1 MPTESEPVSA
11 VLGRFESINRARLHR
26 IREALGPEQVRFFD
40 VLPLLFHVNRPGLP
54 GYVSRE
60 TPAGIKRF
68 AAGPEAMDA
77 ALHLFRSAIGA
88 GEAAEPRDLLGIY
101 CLGSLGSIAQCPESD
116 LDVWVCHEPGIEA
129 RRLAELNA
137 KARVVEQWA
146 QGLGLEV
153 HFFLIDPER
162 FRAGGHARL
171 SAECSGNAQHYLL
184 LDEFYR
190 SSVVLAGLC
199 PMWWRVPPAEEHRYA
214 ECVAGLQAVPPEMPC
229 VDLGGLG
236 EVPREEYAG
245 AALWQLGKV
254 IDAPYK
260 SVLKLLLLE
269 AYAGEYP
276 RPDLL
281 AMRYKA
287 FIYGGAADAE
297 ALDPYWLLYR
307 RVEEYLEGQADARRL
322 ALARRCLYFKAQE
335 AQRHLPS
342 HVARAW
348 RGRFI
353 AGLSRQWGWSGEDT
367 ARLAER
373 DRWGFDR
380 VSAEW
385 RELVNSVRTSC
396 RVLAEFARPL
406 GGRSSVTAEEITAL
420 GRRLHAAFERRP
432 GKFTFLGPGTQWG
445 SVEDA
450 LCLHRY
456 PDPTESWGLS
466 RGAEVINPAALVRTG
481 EAPGQLIAWAV
492 LNGLSASHTRWC
504 VDAGAAG
511 ELPHSDLETMQ
522 GFIERGLARAAG
534 NKPETTDLI
543 AAPRLTSAVVMVRV
557 ETVPVRRGAER
568 DRSEGEPTPWNRYRV
583 ALAELILVTSWGER
597 LGLHFRGDTA
607 LMRCLC
613 EYLAWPSGR
622 ADRVSIEVLVYG
634 DAEADAQGLARHFE
648 HLMGEA
654 VTALRGVRAEA
665 CRYVLAWGS
674 GYCVLAQSGDTW
686 HAEGFAFHAALLRYL
701 GHPLPVF
708 TRTLVQRGALACG
721 PLPLV
726 LAENQSGVVQVFLAA
741 TRERALVLVLDE
753 HGALFHDHA
762 EIDGGDA
769 FLGRYRRFLH
779 TVLARAPA
787 SAGAGPPV
795 HFYTV
800 GGAGEPDSLRRL
812 SEVPEGA
819 SYEFGEGAYLLR
831 ALGTPHP
838 DAGRAF
844 TLRCCGREFSEPAQG
859 PSAYREAALHLLDV
873 HGDAV
878 VYPVD
883 VSDIEL
889 SAACSGDGGP
899 PPIIPLLQYKT
910 TVEGRLNEA
919 LCRLRAER

>member
-1 MPTESEPVSA
+1 MSG
-11 VLGRFESINRARLHR
+11 VLGRFESINRARLQR
-26 IREALGPEQVRFFD
+26 IREALRPEQVRFFD

-60 TPAGIKRF
+60 TPAGIQRF
-68 AAGPEAMDA
+68 SPGPEAMDA
-77 ALHLFRSAIGA
+77 ALHLFRGAIGA
-88 GEAAEPRDLLGIY
+88 GQAGTPDALLAIY
-101 CLGSLGSIAQCPESD
+101 CLGSLGSIAHCPESD

-137 KARVVEQWA
+137 KARVIEQWA

-162 FRAGGHARL
+162 FRAGRHARL

-214 ECVAGLQAVPPEMPC
+214 ERVAGLHVRQPDMPG

-236 EVPREEYAG
+236 EVPREEFAG

-254 IDAPYK
+254 IDSPYK

-287 FIYGGAADAE
+287 CIYGGAVDAE

-307 RVEEYLEGQADARRL
+307 RVEEYLEGQADGPRL

-342 HVARAW
+342 HAARAW

-385 RELVNSVRTSC
+385 REIVDSSRTSC

-406 GGRSSVTAEEITAL
+406 GGRSSVTAEEITVL

-432 GKFTFLGPGTQWG
+432 GKFTLLGPGTRWG
-445 SVEDA
+445 NVEDD

-466 RGAEVINPAALVRTG
+466 RGAEVINPEALVRTG

-504 VDAGAAG
+504 VDARAG
-511 ELPHSDLETMQ
+511 EKLPRSDLETMQ
-522 GFIERGLARAAG
+522 GFIERGLARGA
-534 NKPETTDLI
+534 KPETTDLI

-557 ETVPVRRGAER
+557 ERVPAGAER
-568 DRSEGEPTPWNRYRV
+568 DRPEGEPTPWSRYRV
-583 ALAELILVTSWGER
+583 SFAELILVTSWGER

-622 ADRVSIEVLVYG
+622 ADRVPIEVLVYG
-634 DAEADAQGLARHFE
+634 DARADAQGLAGHFE
-648 HLMGEA
+648 RLMGEA
-654 VTALRGVRAEA
+654 VTAVRGAPGDA

-674 GYCVLAQSGDTW
+674 GYCVLEARGATW
-686 HAEGFAFHAALLRYL
+686 HAEAVESHAALLRYL

-726 LAENQSGVVQVFLAA
+726 LAENQAGVVQVFLAA
-741 TRERALVLVLDE
+741 MRGRTLVLVLDE
-753 HGALFHDHA
+753 HGALFHADA
-762 EIDGGDA
+762 EIDDGHA

-779 TVLARAPA
+779 TVLGRAPA
-787 SAGAGPPV
+787 SAGAGSPV

-800 GGAGEPDSLRRL
+800 GGAGDPDGVRRL
-812 SEVPEGA
+812 SEVPEG
-819 SYEFGEGAYLLR
+819 GEGAYLLR
-831 ALGTPHP
+831 ALGTRHP
-838 DAGRAF
+838 GAGRAF

-859 PSAYREAALHLLDV
+859 PSAYREAALHLIDV
-873 HGDAV
+873 HGPAGV
-878 VYPVD
+878 CPVD
-883 VSDIEL
+883 VTDIEL
-889 SAACSGDGGP
+889 SAARSGHDNERDSAP
-899 PPIIPLLQYKT
+899 PPIIPLLRYKT

-919 LCRLRAER
+919 LRRLRAER

>member
-1 MPTESEPVSA
+1 MSGG
-11 VLGRFESINRARLHR
+11 VLGCFESINRARLHR
-26 IREALGPEQVRFFD
+26 IREALRPEQVRFFD

-54 GYVSRE
+54 GYVSRA
-60 TPAGIKRF
+60 TPAGIQRF
-68 AAGPEAMDA
+68 APGPEAMDA

-88 GEAAEPRDLLGIY
+88 GEAADRSDLLGTY
-101 CLGSLGSIAQCPESD
+101 CLGSLGSIAHCPESD

-137 KARVVEQWA
+137 KARVIEQWA
-146 QGLGLEV
+146 KGLGLEV

-190 SSVVLAGLC
+190 ASVVLAGLC

-214 ECVAGLQAVPPEMPC
+214 ECVAGLQAPEMPG

-236 EVPREEYAG
+236 EVPREEFAG

-287 FIYGGAADAE
+287 SIYGAAADAE

-307 RVEEYLEGQADARRL
+307 RVEEYLERQADTPRL

-353 AGLSRQWGWSGEDT
+353 AGLRQQWGWSSEDT

-432 GKFTFLGPGTQWG
+432 GKLTLLGPETQWG
-445 SVEDA
+445 RVEDA
-450 LCLHRY
+450 LWLHRY

-481 EAPGQLIAWAV
+481 ETPSQLIAWAV

-504 VDAGAAG
+504 VDARAG
-511 ELPHSDLETMQ
+511 ELSRSDLETMQ
-522 GFIERGLARAAG
+522 GFIERGLARGAG

-557 ETVPVRRGAER
+557 ERVPLQTGAEP

-648 HLMGEA
+648 QLMGEA
-654 VTALRGVRAEA
+654 ATALHGVRAEA

-686 HAEGFAFHAALLRYL
+686 QAELVESHAALLRYL

-721 PLPLV
+721 PLSVV

-741 TRERALVLVLDE
+741 IRERALVLILDE
-753 HGALFHDHA
+753 RGALFHADA

-812 SEVPEGA
+812 SEVPEGRE
-819 SYEFGEGAYLLR
+819 SAYLVR

-838 DAGRAF
+838 DTGRAF

-873 HGDAV
+873 HDPAG

-883 VSDIEL
+883 VTDIEL
-889 SAACSGDGGP
+889 SAACSGHDKERDRGP
-899 PPIIPLLQYKT
+899 PPIIPLLHYKT

-919 LCRLRAER
+919 LRRLRAER

>member
-1 MPTESEPVSA
+1 MPTQSEPMSG

-26 IREALGPEQVRFFD
+26 IREALRPEQARFFD
-40 VLPLLFHVNRPGLP
+40 VLPLLVHVNRPGLP
-54 GYVSRE
+54 GYVSRD
-60 TPAGIKRF
+60 TPAGIERF
-68 AAGPEAMDA
+68 APGPEAMDA
-77 ALHLFRSAIGA
+77 ALHLFPSAIGA
-88 GEAAEPRDLLGIY
+88 GEAADPCELLGIY
-101 CLGSLGSIAQCPESD
+101 CLGSLGSIAHCPESD

-162 FRAGGHARL
+162 FRAGAHARL

-190 SSVVLAGLC
+190 SGVVLAGVC

-214 ECVAGLQAVPPEMPC
+214 EHVAGLRAMQPEMLG

-236 EVPREEYAG
+236 EVPREEFAG

-260 SVLKLLLLE
+260 SILKLLLLE

-287 FIYGGAADAE
+287 YIYGGAADAE

-307 RVEEYLEGQADARRL
+307 RVEEYLERQADAPRL
-322 ALARRCLYFKAQE
+322 ALARRCLYFKAQV
-335 AQRHLPS
+335 AQHHLPS
-342 HVARAW
+342 HVARTW

-353 AGLSRQWGWSGEDT
+353 AGLARQWGWSDEDT

-380 VSAEW
+380 VSTEW
-385 RELVNSVRTSC
+385 REIVNSARTSC

-406 GGRSSVTAEEITAL
+406 SGRSSVTAEEITAL

-432 GKFTFLGPGTQWG
+432 GKFTLLGPGTGWR
-445 SVEDA
+445 SAEDA

-456 PDPTESWGLS
+456 PEPAESWGLS
-466 RGAEVINPAALVRTG
+466 RDAEVINPEAQIRSGA
-481 EAPGQLIAWAV
+481 APGQLIAWAV
-492 LNGLSASHTRWC
+492 LNGLSASHTRWS
-504 VDAGAAG
+504 VDAMAG
-511 ELPHSDLETMQ
+511 EKLPRSDLETMR
-522 GFIERGLARAAG
+522 GFIERGLARGAG

-543 AAPRLTSAVVMVRV
+543 AAPRLMSAVVMVRV
-557 ETVPVRRGAER
+557 ENDTERVRPA
-568 DRSEGEPTPWNRYRV
+568 GEPAPGSRYRV
-583 ALAELILVTSWGER
+583 ALAESILVTSWGER
-597 LGLHFRGDTA
+597 LGLHFRGETA

-613 EYLAWPSGR
+613 EYLAWPSGP
-622 ADRVSIEVLVYG
+622 ADRVPIEVLVYG
-634 DAEADAQGLARHFE
+634 DAGVDAAGLAGHFE
-648 HLMGEA
+648 QLMGEA
-654 VTALRGVRAEA
+654 VTAVRGAPDDA

-674 GYCVLAQSGDTW
+674 GYSVLEARGDTW
-686 HAEGFAFHAALLRYL
+686 HAERVASHAALLRYL

-721 PLPLV
+721 PLPLL
-726 LAENQSGVVQVFLAA
+726 LAENRSGVVQVFLA
-741 TRERALVLVLDE
+741 TMRERAEIFVLDE
-753 HGALFHDHA
+753 HGALFHVDA
-762 EIDGGDA
+762 EIDDGDA

-779 TVLARAPA
+779 TVLGRAPA
-787 SAGAGPPV
+787 SAAAGPPV
-795 HFYTV
+795 HCYAMGV
-800 GGAGEPDSLRRL
+800 AGGPDRLRRL
-812 SEVPEGA
+812 SEIPEGA
-819 SYEFGEGAYLLR
+819 YCESGQGAYLVR

-838 DAGRAF
+838 DGGRAF
-844 TLRCCGREFSEPAQG
+844 TLRCCGREFSEPALG
-859 PSAYREAALHLLDV
+859 PSAYREAALHLIDV
-873 HGDAV
+873 HGPAG

-883 VSDIEL
+883 VADIEL
-889 SAACSGDGGP
+889 SAGGSGDASP
-899 PPIIPLLQYKT
+899 PPLIPLLQYKT

-919 LCRLRAER
+919 LRQLRTER

>member
-1 MPTESEPVSA
+1 
-11 VLGRFESINRARLHR
+11 
-26 IREALGPEQVRFFD
+26 
-40 VLPLLFHVNRPGLP
+40 
-54 GYVSRE
+54 
-60 TPAGIKRF
+60 
-68 AAGPEAMDA
+68 
-77 ALHLFRSAIGA
+77 
-88 GEAAEPRDLLGIY
+88 
-101 CLGSLGSIAQCPESD
+101 
-116 LDVWVCHEPGIEA
+116 
-129 RRLAELNA
+129 
-137 KARVVEQWA
+137 
-146 QGLGLEV
+146 
-153 HFFLIDPER
+153 
-162 FRAGGHARL
+162 
-171 SAECSGNAQHYLL
+171 
-184 LDEFYR
+184 
-190 SSVVLAGLC
+190 
-199 PMWWRVPPAEEHRYA
+199 
-214 ECVAGLQAVPPEMPC
+214 
-229 VDLGGLG
+229 
-236 EVPREEYAG
+236 AG

-254 IDAPYK
+254 MDAPYK

-269 AYAGEYP
+269 AYASEYP

-281 AMRYKA
+281 AMRFKA
-287 FIYGGAADAE
+287 CIYGGAADAE

-307 RVEEYLEGQADARRL
+307 RVEEYLERQADAPRL

-335 AQRHLPS
+335 AQCHLPS

-380 VSAEW
+380 ASAEW
-385 RELVNSVRTSC
+385 REIVSSSRTSC

-432 GKFTFLGPGTQWG
+432 DKLTLLGPGTRWG
-445 SVEDA
+445 SAEDA

-456 PDPTESWGLS
+456 PDPSESWGLS
-466 RGAEVINPAALVRTG
+466 RDAGVINRKDSPQALIRTG

-504 VDAGAAG
+504 VDARAG
-511 ELPHSDLETMQ
+511 EILPRSELETMQ
-522 GFIERGLARAAG
+522 CFIERGLARGAG
-534 NKPETTDLI
+534 HKPETIDLI

-557 ETVPVRRGAER
+557 ERVPVRRGAER
-568 DRSEGEPTPWNRYRV
+568 DRPEGEPTPWSRYRM

-597 LGLHFRGDTA
+597 LGLHFQGDPA

-622 ADRVSIEVLVYG
+622 ADRVPIEVLVYG
-634 DAEADAQGLARHFE
+634 DAQADAAGLAGHFE
-648 HLMGEA
+648 QLMGEA
-654 VTALRGVRAEA
+654 VTALRRVRAEA

-674 GYCVLAQSGDTW
+674 GYCVLEARGDTW
-686 HAEGFAFHAALLRYL
+686 HAEAVESHSALLRYL

-741 TRERALVLVLDE
+741 MRERAGVFVLDE
-753 HGALFHDHA
+753 HGALFHADA

-787 SAGAGPPV
+787 SAGTGPPV
-795 HFYTV
+795 HFYVV
-800 GGAGEPDSLRRL
+800 GGAGEPDSVRRL
-812 SEVPEGA
+812 SEVPEG
-819 SYEFGEGAYLLR
+819 GEGAYLLR

-844 TLRCCGREFSEPAQG
+844 TLLCCGREFSEPALG

-873 HGDAV
+873 HGDDGA
-878 VYPVD
+878 YPID

-889 SAACSGDGGP
+889 SAADSGDGGP
-899 PPIIPLLQYKT
+899 PPVIPLLQYKT

-919 LCRLRAER
+919 LRLLRAER

>member
-1 MPTESEPVSA
+1 MSD

-26 IREALGPEQVRFFD
+26 IREALRSEQVRFFD

-68 AAGPEAMDA
+68 APGAEAMDA

-88 GEAAEPRDLLGIY
+88 GEAADPGDLLGIY
-101 CLGSLGSIAQCPESD
+101 CLGSLGSIAHCPQSD

-129 RRLAELNA
+129 RLLAELNA
-137 KARVVEQWA
+137 KARVIEQWA

-162 FRAGGHARL
+162 FRASEHARL

-190 SSVVLAGLC
+190 SSVVLAGVR
-199 PMWWRVPPAEEHRYA
+199 PIWWRVPPAEEHSYA
-214 ECVAGLQAVPPEMPC
+214 ECVAGLQALQPEIPG
-229 VDLGGLG
+229 VDLGGLS
-236 EVPREEYAG
+236 EIPREEFAG

-254 IDAPYK
+254 IDGPYK
-260 SVLKLLLLE
+260 SALKLLLLE

-287 FIYGGAADAE
+287 YIYGGAADAE
-297 ALDPYWLLYR
+297 FLDPYWLLYR
-307 RVEEYLEGQADARRL
+307 RVEEYLERQADAPRL

-342 HVARAW
+342 RVARAW
-348 RGRFI
+348 RARFV
-353 AGLSRQWGWSGEDT
+353 ARLSRQWGWSGEDI

-385 RELVNSVRTSC
+385 RELVSSARTSC

-432 GKFTFLGPGTQWG
+432 GKFTLLGPGTQWG
-445 SVEDA
+445 RVEDA

-456 PDPTESWGLS
+456 PDPTQSWGLS
-466 RGAEVINPAALVRTG
+466 RGEGLTDRKNCPEALVRTG
-481 EAPGQLIAWAV
+481 EAPGQLIAWSV

-504 VDAGAAG
+504 VDAGAG
-511 ELPHSDLETMQ
+511 ELPRVDLETMQ
-522 GFIERGLARAAG
+522 GFIERGLARGGG

-543 AAPRLTSAVVMVRV
+543 AAPRLTSAVLMVRV
-557 ETVPVRRGAER
+557 ERVPVQEGAER
-568 DRSEGEPTPWNRYRV
+568 DRSGEPTPWSRYRV

-597 LGLHFRGDTA
+597 LGLHFQGDTA

-613 EYLAWPSGR
+613 EYLAWPSGP

-634 DAEADAQGLARHFE
+634 DAEADAEGLARHFE
-648 HLMGEA
+648 QLMGEA
-654 VTALRGVRAEA
+654 VTALRGGRAEA

-686 HAEGFAFHAALLRYL
+686 HAEAVESHAALLRYL

-708 TRTLVQRGALACG
+708 TRTLVQRGALASG

-726 LAENQSGVVQVFLAA
+726 LAENRSGVVQVFLAA
-741 TRERALVLVLDE
+741 MRERALVLVLDE
-753 HGALFHDHA
+753 HGALFHADA
-762 EIDGGDA
+762 EIGSGDA
-769 FLGRYRRFLH
+769 FLGRHRRFLH
-779 TVLARAPA
+779 TVLACAPA
-787 SAGAGPPV
+787 SAGARPPV
-795 HFYTV
+795 HFYAV
-800 GGAGEPDSLRRL
+800 GGAGEPNGLRRL
-812 SEVPEGA
+812 SEVPE
-819 SYEFGEGAYLLR
+819 SGEGAYQLR
-831 ALGTPHP
+831 ALGTPP
-838 DAGRAF
+838 ADAGRAF
-844 TLRCCGREFSEPAQG
+844 TLRCCGREFSEPALG

-873 HGDAV
+873 HGPTG

-889 SAACSGDGGP
+889 SAACSGHDNERDRGP